1 MFKGRLG
8 DKIMLTANYFPFVTK
23 TDWNLYQYRVD
34 FSPEEDRTPVKKA
47 LLNVQRN
54 VIAVPYIFDGSMMF
68 TSHRLS
74 PDVSSQYHLLHC
86 KTQGGV

>member
-1 MFKGRLG
+1 
-8 DKIMLTANYFPFVTK
+8 MLTSNYFQFETK
-23 TDWNLYQYRVD
+23 TDWCLYQYRVD

-47 LLNVQRN
+47 LLYIQRK

-74 PDVSSQYHLLHC
+74 PDVSIVMCRVQIVHR
-86 KTQGGV
+86 VRFN